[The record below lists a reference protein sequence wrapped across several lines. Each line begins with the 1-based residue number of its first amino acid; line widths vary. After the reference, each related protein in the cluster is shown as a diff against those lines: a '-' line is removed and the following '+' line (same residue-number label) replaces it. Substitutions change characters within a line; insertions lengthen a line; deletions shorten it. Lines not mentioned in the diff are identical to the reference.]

1 MLIKLVQMDKTHI
14 FFDPDAAV
22 ALEKSKRAAYIRNLL
37 FVSAISTL
45 SILCII
51 FSFLAPKPQIQ
62 ALDAAQSSTQPK
74 QASIDRTQ
82 IQKEASFIA
91 DSLSLPTIP
100 AQAVML
106 TTSKAKEP
114 PKSQAYQAKS
124 ASAKPEPNPATPAK
138 PAASKPAPKT
148 TAKAAPKTTS
158 KTASAT
164 AKKQQGGGDTAPVA
178 MDTRHALDEN
188 LPVAKLDP
196 KPASAQYGIPEY
208 WPLPVPVSDCYGY
221 RPWRGR
227 FHSGIDL
234 TADAGTPICAAG
246 AGKVI
251 RAEWYCGYG
260 NCVDIEHASGYI
272 TRYGHLSSY
281 YVKLGQWVDEGE
293 WIGGVG
299 NTGNSSCDHLH
310 FEVFLNGRTINP
322 ESLRWLNK
330 VTAFGPGIIVA
341 SVAYPI

>member
-1 MLIKLVQMDKTHI
+1 MDKTHL
-14 FFDPDAAV
+14 FFDPDAAL
-22 ALEKSKRAAYIRNLL
+22 ALEKSRRAEHIRNLS
-37 FVSAISTL
+37 FSSAISIL

-51 FSFLAPKPQIQ
+51 FSLVTQKPEIQ
-62 ALDAAQSSTQPK
+62 NLDAAQSAATPR
-74 QASIDRTQ
+74 QASVNLSQ
-82 IQKEASFIA
+82 IQKEASFVA
-91 DSLSLPTIP
+91 NSMTLPIIP
-100 AQAVML
+100 ESVTTL
-106 TTSKAKEP
+106 TAIKAKEP
-114 PKSQAYQAKS
+114 PKSQEYKPKIAAAKT
-124 ASAKPEPNPATPAK
+124 ADKPAK
-138 PAASKPAPKT
+138 QAAVKPAIKT
-148 TAKAAPKTTS
+148 TAKTTPPKT
-158 KTASAT
+158 AAAT
-164 AKKQQGGGDTAPVA
+164 PKKPLGGDTAPVA
-178 MDTRHALDEN
+178 MDTKHAMDEN

-208 WPLPVPVSDCYGY
+208 WPLPVPVSDPYGY
-221 RPWRGR
+221 RAWRGR

-234 TADAGTPICAAG
+234 TAPEGTPICAAG

-310 FEVFLNGRTINP
+310 FEVFSNGHTINP

-330 VTAFGPGIIVA
+330 TTAFGTGIIVA
-341 SVAYPI
+341 SVAIPI

>member
-1 MLIKLVQMDKTHI
+1 MDKTHL
-14 FFDPDAAV
+14 FFDPDAAL
-22 ALEKSKRAAYIRNLL
+22 ALEKSRRAAHIRNLL
-37 FVSAISTL
+37 FSSAISIL

-51 FSFLAPKPQIQ
+51 FSLVTQKPQIVNP
-62 ALDAAQSSTQPK
+62 DAVKSNTSPK
-74 QASIDRTQ
+74 QTSLNLSQ
-82 IQKEASFIA
+82 IQKEASFVA
-91 DSLSLPTIP
+91 SSMSLPAIP
-100 AQAVML
+100 AQEATQM
-106 TTSKAKEP
+106 TATKAKEP
-114 PKSQAYQAKS
+114 PKSQEYKPKV
-124 ASAKPEPNPATPAK
+124 ASAKTAEK
-138 PAASKPAPKT
+138 PAASKPVTKT
-148 TAKAAPKTTS
+148 TAKTTTPKTT
-158 KTASAT
+158 TAT
-164 AKKQQGGGDTAPVA
+164 AKKQLGGGDTAPVA
-178 MDTRHALDEN
+178 MDTKHAMDEN

-208 WPLPVPVSDCYGY
+208 WPLPVPVSDSYGY

-234 TADAGTPICAAG
+234 TAPEGTPICAAG

-330 VTAFGPGIIVA
+330 TTVFGAGIIVA
-341 SVAYPI
+341 SVAIPI